1 MHISIA
7 STDVYDTM
15 SGSLI
20 IMKLLCYFAFCKH
33 TCTIRFSQSDSEEQ
47 DLFLEGM
54 KGKTLVAA
62 RRDKS
67 DKHVLMISTGI
78 AAPTL
83 GQSIVPLLSSKASR
97 LRKCAMKEAVIFC
110 KNNLD
115 ICSSGC
121 ILFDALCMNYNHD
134 HRSNVK
140 NSYLNEKA
148 LDNTLQ

>member
-1 MHISIA
+1 
-7 STDVYDTM
+7 
-15 SGSLI
+15 
-20 IMKLLCYFAFCKH
+20 
-33 TCTIRFSQSDSEEQ
+33 
-47 DLFLEGM
+47 M

>member
-1 MHISIA
+1 
-7 STDVYDTM
+7 
-15 SGSLI
+15 
-20 IMKLLCYFAFCKH
+20 
-33 TCTIRFSQSDSEEQ
+33 
-47 DLFLEGM
+47 
-54 KGKTLVAA
+54 
-62 RRDKS
+62 
-67 DKHVLMISTGI
+67 
-78 AAPTL
+78 
-83 GQSIVPLLSSKASR
+83 
-97 LRKCAMKEAVIFC
+97 MKEAVIFC